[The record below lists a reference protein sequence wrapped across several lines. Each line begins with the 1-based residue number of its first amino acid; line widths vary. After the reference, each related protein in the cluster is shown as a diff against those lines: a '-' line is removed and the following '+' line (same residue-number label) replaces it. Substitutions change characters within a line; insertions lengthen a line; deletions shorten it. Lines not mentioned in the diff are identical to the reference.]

1 MNIKL
6 KAAIFTFSML
16 AASYLS
22 FIAADYFLANVTLT
36 ADEFRKGV
44 VVVAIGFLTLLM
56 YNLVLARLR
65 MEEGYEKIQENR
77 E

>member
-6 KAAIFTFSML
+6 KAAIFTFAML
-16 AASYLS
+16 TASYLA
-22 FIAADYFLANVTLT
+22 FLTADYFLANVTLT

-44 VVVAIGFLTLLM
+44 AVVAIGFLTFLM
-56 YNLVLARLR
+56 YNLVLSRLR
-65 MEEGYEKIQENR
+65 MDESYEKIQENH